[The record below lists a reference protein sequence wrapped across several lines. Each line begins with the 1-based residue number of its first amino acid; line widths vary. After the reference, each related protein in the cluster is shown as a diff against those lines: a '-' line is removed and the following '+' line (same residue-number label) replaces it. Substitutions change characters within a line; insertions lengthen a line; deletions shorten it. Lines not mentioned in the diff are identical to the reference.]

1 MGNCFCNNDPYRQY
15 VLKSDVYVNYTMD
28 NLNSNFTT
36 AKFADF
42 DKVNSR
48 TKTMIKNKLS
58 SNTNETGTTSL
69 ISTEKF
75 IRYKSKRSN
84 GFYNENVRKM
94 NYREN
99 LFKELTDRNSVVILR
114 VSKIIYCSLTSTGMS

>member
-36 AKFADF
+36 AKLADF

-48 TKTMIKNKLS
+48 TKTMIKNKLN
-58 SNTNETGTTSL
+58 SNTKETGKTSL
-69 ISTEKF
+69 ISTQKF

-94 NYREN
+94 NNREN